1 MPIRRVR
8 EYADLVRRGDET
20 HQARMALLEA
30 HARLSAPSSRRPR
43 ATSTSSSATSTAKG
57 SPNDEPATARITD
70 RLDPRPRLHIQTEYS
85 LWFREPEGEILPTCL
100 ELGIGFVAYSPLG
113 RGFLSGRFRSPEDL
127 DAGDFRRSGP
137 RFTGDNLRANLR
149 IVEKVEEIA
158 ADKGVTSGQ
167 LALAWVL
174 AQGDDVVPIPGTKRR
189 AYFEENVAAAEVE
202 LTDHDLEL
210 IDAELPESAGDR
222 YDAVGMSTVNR

>member
-1 MPIRRVR
+1 M
-8 EYADLVRRGDET
+8 
-20 HQARMALLEA
+20 
-30 HARLSAPSSRRPR
+30 
-43 ATSTSSSATSTAKG
+43 
-57 SPNDEPATARITD
+57 
-70 RLDPRPRLHIQTEYS
+70 
-85 LWFREPEGEILPTCL
+85 
-100 ELGIGFVAYSPLG
+100 
-113 RGFLSGRFRSPEDL
+113 
-127 DAGDFRRSGP
+127 
-137 RFTGDNLRANLR
+137 
-149 IVEKVEEIA
+149 EEIA

-210 IDAELPESAGDR
+210 IDAELRESAGDR